1 MTDVALDKLIPGRRR
16 GLMLVMSSP
25 SGAGKTSISRA
36 VLAAEP
42 EIVLSVSVTTRPQ
55 RPGEADGKDYHFI
68 DEQRF
73 KDMRDAGEL
82 LEHARVY
89 GHFYGTPKKPVMDAL
104 DQGSD
109 VLFDID
115 WQGAQ
120 QMREVAGVDMVGI
133 FILPPSKDELARRLR
148 TRAQD
153 SEDVVNYRL
162 SQVINDV
169 THWPEYDYVLINVEL
184 ENSIAAV
191 RSILT
196 AERLRRKRQP
206 ALHDHVRQFREK
218 ASIG

>member
-1 MTDVALDKLIPGRRR
+1 MTDIALDKLIPGGRR

-55 RPGEADGKDYHFI
+55 RPGETDGRDYHFI
-68 DEQRF
+68 DERRF
-73 KDMRDAGEL
+73 SEMREAGDL

-89 GHFYGTPKKPVMDAL
+89 GHCYATPKKPVMEAL
-104 DQGSD
+104 EQGRD

-133 FILPPSKDELARRLR
+133 FILPPSKEELARRLR
-148 TRAQD
+148 TRARD
-153 SEDVVNYRL
+153 SEDVVKYRL
-162 SQVINDV
+162 SQVVNDI

-184 ENSIAAV
+184 DNSIAAV
-191 RSILT
+191 RAILT

-206 ALHDHVRQFREK
+206 ALHDHVRRFREN
-218 ASIG
+218 ASAG

>member
-1 MTDVALDKLIPGRRR
+1 MTDVALNKLIPGRRR

-42 EIVLSVSVTTRPQ
+42 EIVLSVSVTTRAQ
-55 RPGEADGKDYHFI
+55 RPGEVDGKDYHFI
-68 DEQRF
+68 DEERF
-73 KDMRDAGEL
+73 TEMREAGDL

-89 GHFYGTPKKPVMDAL
+89 GHFYGTPKRPVMAAL

-153 SEDVVNYRL
+153 SDEVVNYRL

-184 ENSIAAV
+184 DNSIAAV

-206 ALHDHVRQFREK
+206 ALHDHVRQFREN
-218 ASIG
+218 ASQA